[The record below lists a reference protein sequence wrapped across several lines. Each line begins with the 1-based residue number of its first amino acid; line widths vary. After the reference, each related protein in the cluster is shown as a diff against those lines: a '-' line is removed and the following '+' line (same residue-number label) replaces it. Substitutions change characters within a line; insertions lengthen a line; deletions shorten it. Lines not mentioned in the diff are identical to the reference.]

1 MAFNL
6 EDKIKWSELAPSL
19 QKKFTDIDSIIK
31 AEHDKT
37 INQMSNVRTTISRV
51 APSNPINDKELWAD
65 EKYRVLRAFS
75 EDFWE
80 FTRAGWA
87 SPGTPAPDPGRENPD
102 TPDIPITPAVP
113 TKHEITF
120 LNAQLSAFGGT
131 INPGPEADNG
141 DFWCYSFIGTNPKAH
156 IKIEKNLSTNN
167 SSDLLAYILIAI
179 GQNSEINHKEKA
191 NGTAIK
197 IDGSNSPSVVEI
209 DIPVSTNQYI
219 VFDVESKFTQ
229 LTQINPGDIAPENSF
244 FIKYD
249 KTQYPYVYPV
259 STLGESITEADKPT
273 PPFNTVNGTVTI
285 TITCSDVRL
294 V

>member
-51 APSNPINDKELWAD
+51 APSNPTNDKELWAD

-75 EDFWE
+75 DNFWE

-87 SPGTPAPDPGRENPD
+87 APGTPAPDPGRENPD

-120 LNAQLSAFGGT
+120 LNAQLTAFGGT
-131 INPGPEADNG
+131 INPGSEADNG
-141 DFWCYSFIGTNPKAH
+141 YGWVYSFIGTNPTAH
-156 IKIEKNLSTNN
+156 IKIEKSLSTDN

-179 GQNSEINHKEKA
+179 GQNSDINSREKA
-191 NGTAIK
+191 NGTVVK
-197 IDGSNSPSVVEI
+197 IDGSNSQRVI
-209 DIPVSTNQYI
+209 DIDVPVSTEQYI
-219 VFDVESKFTQ
+219 VFDVESMFTQ
-229 LTQINPGDIAPENSF
+229 LTQINPGDIASPDGPF
-244 FIKYD
+244 VKYD

-259 STLGESITEADKPT
+259 SSLGSALTPADKPI
-273 PPFNTVNGTVTI
+273 PPFNTVNGTITI

-294 V
+294 I

>member
-51 APSNPINDKELWAD
+51 APQNPINDKELWAD

-75 EDFWE
+75 DNFWE

-87 SPGTPAPDPGRENPD
+87 APGTPAPDPGRENPE
-102 TPDIPITPAVP
+102 TPDIPITPSVP
-113 TKHEITF
+113 TRHEVTF
-120 LNAQLSAFGGT
+120 LNAQLTAFGGT
-131 INPGPEADNG
+131 INPGSEVDNG
-141 DFWCYSFIGTNPKAH
+141 YGWVYSFIGISPTAH
-156 IKIEKNLSTNN
+156 IKIEKNLTTNN

-179 GQNSEINHKEKA
+179 GQNNDINSREKA
-191 NGTAIK
+191 NGTVVK
-197 IDGSNSPSVVEI
+197 IDGSNTQRVIDI
-209 DIPVSTNQYI
+209 DIPVSTDQYI
-219 VFDVESKFTQ
+219 VFDVESMFTQ
-229 LTQINPGDIAPENSF
+229 LTQINPGDIASPDGP

-249 KTQYPYVYPV
+249 QTQYPYVYPV
-259 STLGESITEADKPT
+259 SSLGAALTPADKPV

-294 V
+294 I

>member
-51 APSNPINDKELWAD
+51 APSNPTNDKELWAD

-87 SPGTPAPDPGRENPD
+87 SPGTPAPDPGRENPI

-113 TKHEITF
+113 TKYEVTF

-131 INPGPEADNG
+131 INPGSEVDAG
-141 DFWCYSFIGTNPKAH
+141 FGWVFSFIGTNPKAH

-179 GQNSEINHKEKA
+179 GQNSDINSREKA
-191 NGTAIK
+191 NGTVIK
-197 IDGSNSPSVVEI
+197 IDGSNSQRVI
-209 DIPVSTNQYI
+209 DIDVPVSTNQYI
-219 VFDVESKFTQ
+219 VFDVESMFTQ
-229 LTQINPGDIAPENSF
+229 LTQINPGDIASPDGPF
-244 FIKYD
+244 VKYD
-249 KTQYPYVYPV
+249 KTQYPYSYPV
-259 STLGESITEADKPT
+259 SRLGAAITPADKPV

-294 V
+294 I